1 MIRRILLLM
10 MTALLSVGAWAATEN
25 VWTGEVTPGWY
36 QGDGDAGECNH
47 FGVVGFTAE
56 RKLMKG
62 DYIVVTATTSNQ
74 YYNQI
79 KVCKVK
85 EGDGYWAGDV
95 LTTISNYDFSSNDS
109 KLFIPVSE
117 AIVSALNSETAPQY
131 TLYFDGYNY
140 TMTSVDVVF
149 NRGKANLYYNES
161 GKSLSYYG
169 GQLLAPH
176 LFTAASVG
184 DIVTIDVTSAI
195 EWGNV
200 SIYNKCPKSVW
211 DGTDM
216 VDPEGLEKL
225 TTLNVDPA
233 NAPTTVRLV
242 LTEELLANAIVNGLS
257 LGDGKYTFTSVD
269 LVYALMLA
277 NDADNTDAINYYGQ
291 SFSTDVTLADRT
303 LTKDGNWNT
312 LCLPFALTSSQ
323 IAASPLA
330 GATIMEL
337 NAETSSLADGTLT
350 LNFTTATEIVAGNP
364 YIVKW
369 TDTSGSVENPLFEG
383 VTIKATTPTDVV
395 FNGGNCKFVGQ
406 FSPFTIDAGNKDE
419 IIMLGSG
426 SMLGYSQNAR
436 TLNTFRAHFEVPTTS
451 GGSAARAF
459 MMNFGGVETTGIISV
474 QGSGSMV
481 NGSDAWY
488 SLGGQTLQSAPT
500 AKGVYIQNGRKVVVK

>member
-1 MIRRILLLM
+1 M
-10 MTALLSVGAWAATEN
+10 MTALLSVGAWAEN

-36 QGDGDAGECNH
+36 QGEGDEGECNH
-47 FGVVGFTAE
+47 FGVVGFTAN
-56 RKLMKG
+56 RKLMRG

-74 YYNQI
+74 WYNQI
-79 KVCKVK
+79 KVCKTNN
-85 EGDGYWAGDV
+85 YWAGDA

-109 KLFIPVSE
+109 KLIIPVSDD
-117 AIVSALNSETAPQY
+117 IVSALNSETAPQY

-140 TMTSVDVVF
+140 TMTSVDVVY
-149 NRGKANLYYNES
+149 NRGKANLYYNAS
-161 GKSLSYYG
+161 GKSLDYYG
-169 GQLLAPH
+169 GQLLAPN

-330 GATIMEL
+330 GATIKKL
-337 NAETSSLADGTLT
+337 DASSSSLADGTLT
-350 LNFTTATEIVAGNP
+350 LAFTDASSIEAGKP

-369 TDTSGSVENPLFEG
+369 EETSGSVENPLFEG
-383 VTIKATTPTDVV
+383 VTITATTPTAVE
-395 FNGGNCKFVGQ
+395 FSNAYGPNCKFVGQ
-406 FSPFTIDAGNKDE
+406 FSPFTIDADNKDK

-426 SMLGYSQNAR
+426 NKLGYSQNAR
-436 TLNTFRAHFEVPTTS
+436 TLRTFRAHFEVPTTS
-451 GGSAARAF
+451 SGSALARAF

-488 SLGGQTLQSAPT
+488 SLGGQRLQGAPT